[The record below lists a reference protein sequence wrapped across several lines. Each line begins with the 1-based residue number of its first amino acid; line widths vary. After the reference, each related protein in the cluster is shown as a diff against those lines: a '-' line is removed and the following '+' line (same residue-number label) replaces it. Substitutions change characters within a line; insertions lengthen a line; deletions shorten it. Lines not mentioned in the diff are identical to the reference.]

1 MADDIEAEGTET
13 TENGRVY
20 LGRGPSASDDET
32 APIVDKAALL
42 GGRAF
47 GLTSVPI
54 PGMGVI
60 KIRPLSRAEALKMY
74 GQEVSAAE
82 MEQIVVSLA
91 CVEPPFSRR
100 EVAQWQASSAAGEM
114 VIIVN
119 AILELSGMDIGAGK
133 AAYKRFRGAS

>member
-1 MADDIEAEGTET
+1 MADDIEATET
-13 TENGRVY
+13 TENGQIY
-20 LGRGPSASDDET
+20 LGRGPIAAEDE
-32 APIVDKAALL
+32 APVVDKAALL

-47 GLTSVPI
+47 GVTSVPI

-60 KIRPLSRAEALKMY
+60 KVRPLSRAEALKMY
-74 GQEVSAAE
+74 AQEIPAAE
-82 MEQIVVSLA
+82 MEQTVISLA
-91 CVEPPFSRR
+91 CVEPTFTKR

-114 VIIVN
+114 IIIVN